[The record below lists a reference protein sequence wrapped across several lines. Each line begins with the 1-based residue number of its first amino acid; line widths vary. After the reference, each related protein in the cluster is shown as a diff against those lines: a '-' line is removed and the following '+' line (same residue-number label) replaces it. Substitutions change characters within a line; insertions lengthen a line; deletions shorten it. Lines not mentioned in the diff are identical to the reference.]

1 MGRAEGC
8 RLMSQLAKT
17 SNIEEARLLRFEG
30 IIQFIS

>member
-1 MGRAEGC
+1 
-8 RLMSQLAKT
+8 MSQLAKT